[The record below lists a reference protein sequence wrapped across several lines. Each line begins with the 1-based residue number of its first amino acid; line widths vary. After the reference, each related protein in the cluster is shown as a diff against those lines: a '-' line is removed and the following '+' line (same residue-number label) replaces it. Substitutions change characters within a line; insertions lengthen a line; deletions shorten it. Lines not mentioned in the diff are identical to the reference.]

1 MEGILKVTPEKLI
14 QTSGEFATT
23 GNQMKSLTSEMM
35 SLVQGMK
42 GIWQGEAASAYGNKF
57 QSLQTDMDKLYR
69 MVQEHVKDL
78 QEMAA
83 LYQKAETGNAQQSGS
98 LNSNMVV

>member
-14 QTSGEFATT
+14 QTSGAFAAT
-23 GNQMKSLTSEMM
+23 GSQMKNLTGEMM
-35 SLVQGMK
+35 SQVQSMK
-42 GIWQGEAASAYGNKF
+42 GIWQGEAASAYAGKF
-57 QSLQTDMDKLYR
+57 QSLQADMDRLCR

-83 LYQKAETGNAQQSGS
+83 HYQKAEAGNAQQGGG
-98 LNSNMVV
+98 LNSNVVV

>member
-1 MEGILKVTPEKLI
+1 MIAQI
-14 QTSGEFATT
+14 
-23 GNQMKSLTSEMM
+23 
-35 SLVQGMK
+35 QGMK
-42 GIWQGEAASAYGNKF
+42 GVWQGEAANTYGTKF

-83 LYQKAETGNAQQSGS
+83 QYQKAETGNAEQGSG
-98 LNSNMVV
+98 LNTNVVV

>member
-14 QTSGEFATT
+14 QTSGEFAAT
-23 GNQMKSLTSEMM
+23 GNQMKNITSEMIA
-35 SLVQGMK
+35 QIQEMK
-42 GIWQGEAASAYGNKF
+42 GIWQGEAAGAYGGKF
-57 QSLQTDMDKLYR
+57 SSLQTDMDKLYR

-83 LYQKAETGNAQQSGS
+83 AYQRAEAGNAEQGSG
-98 LNSNMVV
+98 LNTNVIV

>member
-1 MEGILKVTPEKLI
+1 MEGILKVTPEKLLL
-14 QTSGEFATT
+14 TSGEFADA
-23 GNQMKSLTSEMM
+23 GNQMKNLTSEMM
-35 SLVQGMK
+35 SQVHGMQ

-57 QSLQTDMDKLYR
+57 NSLQADMDRLYR

-83 LYQKAETGNAQQSGS
+83 QYQKAEEGNAQQGGS
-98 LNSNMVV
+98 LNANIII

>member
-14 QTSGEFATT
+14 QTSGDFSGSGIQIKNLT
-23 GNQMKSLTSEMM
+23 GEMM
-35 SLVQGMK
+35 EQVQGMR

-57 QSLQTDMDKLYR
+57 HSLQNDMDRLYR
-69 MVQEHVKDL
+69 MVQEHANDL

-83 LYQKAETGNAQQSGS
+83 HYQKAEEGNTQQGAG
-98 LNSNMVV
+98 LNANIVV